1 MDYKD
6 KRITTK
12 SGKMIFVRLK
22 QFKFNG
28 KDKFEKKTLYKNI
41 SMASSVCL
49 LFAGVFE

>member
-6 KRITTK
+6 KRITTI

-28 KDKFEKKTLYKNI
+28 KDKFEKKTLQKHFN
-41 SMASSVCL
+41 
-49 LFAGVFE
+49 GK